1 MFLRNETVKRRNGE
15 TERKQLGD
23 GATGRVP
30 GHGDAG
36 GCPYGTK
43 RCNGVSVCRG
53 KTRNPELGT
62 RNLSEAS
69 IWNLESKMNT
79 YGRFFLILGAVFFVI
94 GLLFLVSP
102 KIPWLGRL
110 PGDILIRRKNFTFYF
125 PLATSIILSII
136 ITVLINM
143 FRK

>member
-1 MFLRNETVKRRNGE
+1 
-15 TERKQLGD
+15 
-23 GATGRVP
+23 
-30 GHGDAG
+30 
-36 GCPYGTK
+36 
-43 RCNGVSVCRG
+43 
-53 KTRNPELGT
+53 
-62 RNLSEAS
+62 
-69 IWNLESKMNT
+69 MNSFAK
-79 YGRFFLILGAVFFVI
+79 FFIVLGAVLFAI
-94 GLLFLVSP
+94 GLFLLVSP